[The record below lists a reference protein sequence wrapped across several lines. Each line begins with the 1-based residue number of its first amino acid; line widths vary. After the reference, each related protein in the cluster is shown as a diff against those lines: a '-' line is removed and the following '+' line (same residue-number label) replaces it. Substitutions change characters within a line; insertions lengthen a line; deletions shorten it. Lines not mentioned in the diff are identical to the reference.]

1 MSDNRSFMSG
11 ICVALQHVT
20 ASDNGV
26 LWREIVESV
35 GVDEMLDYAARVEP
49 DEWHLSGFDRYAFTE
64 LRRQKPRTRK
74 TQTIQSR

>member
-1 MSDNRSFMSG
+1 MSDNNEFMSG

-35 GVDEMLDYAARVEP
+35 GVDEMLNYAARIEP
-49 DEWHLSGFDRYAFTE
+49 DEWHLAGFDRYSFSE
-64 LRRQKPRTRK
+64 LGRLKPRTRK
-74 TQTIQSR
+74 PQTIAR